1 MTSRLLGSAAIAA
14 TVAWLVSTS
23 ITRLDAQD
31 GAPVVRTHPQA
42 AAPFSPPRTPD
53 GHPDMQGY
61 WTNGTYTPLERP
73 AELGT
78 KEFFTREEALAYA
91 KRRDDQLRAQPRDN
105 IHYDD
110 AIWQGEREV
119 KGLTSL
125 RTSLIYDPPDGRIPP
140 LTAEGQKRGEARAAA
155 RKLMGPA
162 DNAQMRTLG
171 ERCIMWPHEGPPM
184 LPAGY
189 FPNLQI
195 VQGPNQFVV
204 MQEIIHNA
212 RVIPTDSRPRLGE
225 AIRHYRGESRGRW
238 EGDTLV
244 VETANFTDATQFRGS
259 SAALAVTERF
269 TMIDRDTIRYR
280 FTVADPTTWSRPWS
294 AEIPMVRTE
303 DPIYEYACHEGNYGL
318 PNILRAQRVADAAA
332 NK

>member
-1 MTSRLLGSAAIAA
+1 MTSRLLGSAVIAA
-14 TVAWLVSTS
+14 AMALTMTTVPLAG
-23 ITRLDAQD
+23 R
-31 GAPVVRTHPQA
+31 GAPAADEDRTTRS
-42 AAPFSPPRTPD
+42 FSPPRMPD

-61 WTNGTYTPLERP
+61 WTNATYTPLERP
-73 AELGT
+73 AEFGNKAFLT
-78 KEFFTREEALAYA
+78 KDEAAAYA
-91 KRRDDQLRAQPRDN
+91 KRRNDQLLAQPKDN

-110 AIWQGEREV
+110 AIWQSERQT
-119 KGLTSL
+119 KGVSSL
-125 RTSLIYDPPDGRIPP
+125 RTSLIYDPSDGKIPP
-140 LTAEGQKRGEARAAA
+140 MTAEGQKRADARAAA
-155 RKLMGPA
+155 RKLRGPA

-212 RVIPTDSRPRLGE
+212 RVVGFDGRAHLGSSIRQYYGDSRGQ
-225 AIRHYRGESRGRW
+225 W
-238 EGDTLV
+238 DGDTLV
-244 VETANFTDATQFRGS
+244 VETTNFNDATQFRGS
-259 SAALAVTERF
+259 SSALKVTERF
-269 TMIDRDTIRYR
+269 TMADRDTILYR
-280 FTVADPTTWSRPWS
+280 FTVEDPSTWTKPWS

-332 NK
+332 AGSK

>member
-1 MTSRLLGSAAIAA
+1 MTPRLLGSAAM
-14 TVAWLVSTS
+14 
-23 ITRLDAQD
+23 
-31 GAPVVRTHPQA
+31 A
-42 AAPFSPPRTPD
+42 AAVVGVLAAQLTAQSAPNVRRLPSAAHASFSPPRTTD

-73 AELGT
+73 TEFGT
-78 KEFFTREEALAYA
+78 KEFLTPEEAAAYA

-125 RTSLIYDPPDGRIPP
+125 RTSLIYDPPDGKIPP
-140 LTAEGQKRGEARAAA
+140 TTAEGQKRADARAAA
-155 RKLMGPA
+155 RKLLGPA

-195 VQGPNQFVV
+195 VQGPGTFVV

-212 RVIPTDSRPRLGE
+212 RVIGYDSRPRLNR
-225 AIRHYRGESRGRW
+225 AIQQYRGDSRGRW

-259 SAALAVTERF
+259 SAAMKVTERF
-269 TMIDRDTIRYR
+269 TMLDRDTIQYR
-280 FTVADPTTWSRPWS
+280 FTVDDPATWARSWS
-294 AEIPMVRTE
+294 AEIPLIRTE

-332 NK
+332 KK

>member
-1 MTSRLLGSAAIAA
+1 MTPRLLGSAVIVAA
-14 TVAWLVSTS
+14 GLAVLS
-23 ITRLDAQD
+23 AQL
-31 GAPVVRTHPQA
+31 GAQSAPKVRTHDGKA
-42 AAPFSPPRTPD
+42 NSAFSPPRMAD

-61 WTNGTYTPLERP
+61 WTNATYTPLERP
-73 AELGT
+73 AEFGA
-78 KEFFTREEALAYA
+78 KEFLTAEEAKAYA

-110 AIWQGEREV
+110 AIWQSEREI
-119 KGLTSL
+119 KGLSSL
-125 RTSLIYDPPDGRIPP
+125 RTSLIYDPPDGKIPP
-140 LTAEGQKRGEARAAA
+140 MTAEGQKRADARAAA

-195 VQGPNQFVV
+195 VQAPGAFVV

-212 RVIPTDSRPRLGE
+212 RVIGYDARPHLGKG
-225 AIRHYRGESRGRW
+225 IQQYRGDSRGRW

-244 VETANFTDATQFRGS
+244 VETTNFNDATQFRGS
-259 SAALAVTERF
+259 SSAMTVTERF
-269 TMIDRDTIRYR
+269 TMLDRDTIQYR
-280 FTVADPTTWSRPWS
+280 FTVEDPKTWARSWS
-294 AEIPMVRTE
+294 AEIPLIRTE

-318 PNILRAQRVADAAA
+318 PNILRAQRVADA
-332 NK
+332 K

>member
-1 MTSRLLGSAAIAA
+1 MAAA
-14 TVAWLVSTS
+14 LVVGTAH
-23 ITRLDAQD
+23 LDAQS
-31 GAPVVRTHPQA
+31 GAPVVRAHERSTA
-42 AAPFSPPRTPD
+42 AFAPPRMAD

-61 WTNGTYTPLERP
+61 WTNATYTPLERP
-73 AELGT
+73 SEFGN
-78 KEFFTREEALAYA
+78 KEFLTRQEAEAYA
-91 KRRDDQLRAQPRDN
+91 KRRDDQLRAQPKDN

-110 AIWQGEREV
+110 AIWQSERQV

-125 RTSLIYDPPDGRIPP
+125 RTSLIYDPPDGKIPP
-140 LTAEGQKRGEARAAA
+140 MTAEGQKRADARAAA

-195 VQGPNQFVV
+195 VQGPSQFVV

-212 RVIPTDSRPRLGE
+212 RLISYDGRPHLSSSIRQYGGDSRG
-225 AIRHYRGESRGRW
+225 HW

-244 VETANFTDATQFRGS
+244 VETTNFNDVTQFRGS
-259 SAALAVTERF
+259 SSVMKVTERF
-269 TMIDRDTIRYR
+269 TMTDRDTIQYR
-280 FTVADPTTWSRPWS
+280 FTVEDPTTWARPWS
-294 AEIPMVRTE
+294 AEIPLNRTD

-332 NK
+332 TAKGGR

>member
-14 TVAWLVSTS
+14 TVAWLVSTP

-31 GAPVVRTHPQA
+31 GAPVVRTHTHTA
-42 AAPFSPPRTPD
+42 ASPFSPPRTPD

-73 AELGT
+73 AEFGT

-140 LTAEGQKRGEARAAA
+140 LTAEGQQRAEARAAA
-155 RKLMGPA
+155 RKLRGPA

-171 ERCIMWPHEGPPM
+171 ERCIMWAARGAADAAGRLLPQPADRPGPEPVRGDAGDHPQRARH
-184 LPAGY
+184 LPRRPPAAEPGHSAST
-189 FPNLQI
+189 
-195 VQGPNQFVV
+195 VATRADGGK
-204 MQEIIHNA
+204 A
-212 RVIPTDSRPRLGE
+212 TRWWSRRPTSTTSP
-225 AIRHYRGESRGRW
+225 
-238 EGDTLV
+238 
-244 VETANFTDATQFRGS
+244 S
-259 SAALAVTERF
+259 SAAR
-269 TMIDRDTIRYR
+269 RRR
-280 FTVADPTTWSRPWS
+280 SR
-294 AEIPMVRTE
+294 
-303 DPIYEYACHEGNYGL
+303 
-318 PNILRAQRVADAAA
+318 
-332 NK
+332 